1 MHAHIHVLAVH
12 MSRSLYKHH
21 HPYTHTC
28 AYGARESARKSKS
41 PVHRISFRYFPGQ
54 QPPRSPCI
62 FSKYVFSFSSF
73 PYPDGTPIPA
83 TTARDDG
90 VYIYSHF
97 DTVTPRGNCRRR
109 RSQRAAAGGAR
120 GVLSLSLLFAPR
132 QWQDERAAAELFPAR
147 RVQARQKKNSAATPP
162 PLGHFGDFRAKR
174 VSSFVRRGIDCFVGA
189 KRVGHPRER
198 RKG

>member
-1 MHAHIHVLAVH
+1 MRERAKV
-12 MSRSLYKHH
+12 
-21 HPYTHTC
+21 PYTEFHFD
-28 AYGARESARKSKS
+28 
-41 PVHRISFRYFPGQ
+41 IFPASSRRAA
-54 QPPRSPCI
+54 P
-62 FSKYVFSFSSF
+62 VFSASTFSLSLLSHT
-73 PYPDGTPIPA
+73 PTVHLYPLLQHV
-83 TTARDDG
+83 TTAC
-90 VYIYSHF
+90 IYSHF